1 MEWLSLIRCPTCSGP
16 IRHDGEGMFRCS
28 GCNAN
33 YPAAGSVPDFIAREG
48 DTAAPGIELDYDYH
62 LRRRSRLPA
71 RFIQPVLPVVGT
83 SIDQA

>member
-1 MEWLSLIRCPTCSGP
+1 MEWLSLIRCPTCSGT

-48 DTAAPGIELDYDYH
+48 DIAAPGIELDYDYH
-62 LRRRSRLPA
+62 LRRHTAPCAVYTTGSAGRWN
-71 RFIQPVLPVVGT
+71 FN
-83 SIDQA
+83 